1 MDESYDGGSISIM
14 MVVIVVVSG
23 RGCEVDDCHGAGSGD
38 LFGGSNGSDA
48 GISSDSGCI
57 IDGTNEKR
65 WWKWSGNCDGG
76 VVGALMMIL
85 VDDKWRLS
93 AIMIWR
99 K

>member
-1 MDESYDGGSISIM
+1 M

-65 WWKWSGNCDGG
+65 WWK
-76 VVGALMMIL
+76 
-85 VDDKWRLS
+85 
-93 AIMIWR
+93 
-99 K
+99 